1 MRDLCNKLHITRR
14 FREMGCCWIRRDLGL
29 HAAQVNVRLA
39 PVADQIRPIFG
50 TSART
55 LVGEYSR
62 VGFVK
67 EVREGPRCLG
77 SRLKIYGK
85 MPLRGPYNPTQTPSR

>member
-1 MRDLCNKLHITRR
+1 MKVFLRRDCCDTLHITRR
-14 FREMGCCWIRRDLGL
+14 VREMGCYGIRRDSGL

-39 PVADQIRPIFG
+39 PVADQIHPIFG

-62 VGFVK
+62 VGFVE
-67 EVREGPRCLG
+67 EVRL
-77 SRLKIYGK
+77 
-85 MPLRGPYNPTQTPSR
+85 

>member
-1 MRDLCNKLHITRR
+1 
-14 FREMGCCWIRRDLGL
+14 MGCYRIRRDLGL

-39 PVADQIRPIFG
+39 TVSDQTYPILG

-55 LVGEYSR
+55 SVGECSR

-77 SRLKIYGK
+77 GRLKICGK
-85 MPLRGPYNPTQTPSR
+85 MPLLGRHNPTPTPFKS